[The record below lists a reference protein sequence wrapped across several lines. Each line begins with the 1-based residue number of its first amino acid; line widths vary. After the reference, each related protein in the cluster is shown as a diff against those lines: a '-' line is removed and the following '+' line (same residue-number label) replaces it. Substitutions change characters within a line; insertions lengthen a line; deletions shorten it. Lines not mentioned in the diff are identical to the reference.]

1 MPPAPTG
8 DTISYGPSLVPEVSA
23 IDARNY
29 SSYASQRMRTDSG
42 RLVGNPYLIGPIKGD
57 VK

>member
-1 MPPAPTG
+1 MPPAPSG

-29 SSYASQRMRTDSG
+29 TRTHCRGWRTDSG
-42 RLVGNPYLIGPIKGD
+42 RWVGNSETGNTAGA
-57 VK
+57 